1 MKTTNETRVNEL
13 KNQMMA
19 NFESMTFD
27 EAMAANADLFK
38 EYEEIKGRRSLAAFV
53 SYCRNRV
60 NASVYGI
67 TIKNEAN
74 LLSAEPEIVNEP
86 EETPEVQEPEQE
98 TTEPVV
104 ESEPEEPFIFNLSG
118 IGCFSK
124 DSIQSLIDSEN
135 PTVMQFCIIREY
147 FKIESDGEIVR
158 KTNMYV
164 KNDGTGFAKWNDARA
179 TANANGMKSMYKHGN
194 FDLSA
199 DGFPVGEECATISVM
214 RIRDAFQKFVIDR
227 YGAKTQVVVAECFE
241 TDVIA

>member
-13 KNQMMA
+13 KNQMKA

-27 EAMAANADLFK
+27 EAMTANADLFK
-38 EYEEIKGRRSLAAFV
+38 EYEEIKGKRSLAAFV
-53 SYCRNRV
+53 SYYRTRA
-60 NASVYGI
+60 NATVAI
-67 TIKNEAN
+67 EDEAN
-74 LLSAEPEIVNEP
+74 LLPAEPETVNEP
-86 EETPEVQEPEQE
+86 EETPEVQEPKPE
-98 TTEPVV
+98 TTEPVA

-179 TANANGMKSMYKHGN
+179 TANGNGMKSMYKHGN

-199 DGFPVGEECATISVM
+199 DGFPVGEECDTVSVM